1 MPTLEWLNKKDAV
14 KAADKIPYK
23 LLNIKPELSYGEQ
36 NGSMIIKGDNLE
48 ALKTLLPYY
57 KGQVKCIYI
66 DPPYNTGSAF
76 EHYDDNL
83 EHSTW
88 LSMMYP
94 RLELLRELLAE
105 NGSIW
110 ISIDD
115 DEQAY
120 LKVICDEIF
129 GRKNFVNNVIWQKKY
144 SPANDTRWLSDNHDF
159 IIVYA
164 KNKNLWEPNLLP
176 RSDTMNARYKNIDND
191 PRGLWKPGGFS
202 VKTYTKE
209 YDYSITT
216 PTGRI
221 VYPPSGSCWQ
231 NKIGKYRTEAYVKAY
246 RDLFVSLSQ
255 NIETKSSFLFKFG
268 QEYQPLSIYEGTT
281 KFNKHLYEHIGAM
294 NKEEENCAAVIDSL
308 EEVKYWARNIERSNY
323 SFFLPTSTDRFYPD
337 FIALLTD
344 GRILAVEYKGGHLL
358 STDDTKEKENIGRL
372 WQEKSGGKCLFM
384 LSSKENLERQIID
397 KIKEE

>member
-1 MPTLEWLNKKDAV
+1 MPTLDWLNKKETV
-14 KAADKIPYK
+14 KTADKIPYK
-23 LLNIKPELSYGEQ
+23 LLNIKPELSCGEQ
-36 NGSMIIKGDNLE
+36 NGNMIIKGDNLE

-83 EHSTW
+83 EHST
-88 LSMMYP
+88 
-94 RLELLRELLAE
+94 
-105 NGSIW
+105 
-110 ISIDD
+110 
-115 DEQAY
+115 
-120 LKVICDEIF
+120 
-129 GRKNFVNNVIWQKKY
+129 
-144 SPANDTRWLSDNHDF
+144 WLSDNHDF

-255 NIETKSSFLFKFG
+255 NIETKSESSFLFKFG

-344 GRILAVEYKGGHLL
+344 GKILAVEYKGGHLL